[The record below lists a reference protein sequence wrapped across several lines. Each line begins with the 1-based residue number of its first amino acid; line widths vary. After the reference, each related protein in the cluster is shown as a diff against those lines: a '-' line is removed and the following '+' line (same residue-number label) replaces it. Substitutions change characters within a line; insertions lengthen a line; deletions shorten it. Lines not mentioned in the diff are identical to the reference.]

1 MKNKF
6 KKEIFCTLG
15 PSTLNKN
22 FLKFTNK
29 TISLLRLNLSHVNI
43 NKLASTI
50 LFIRKFSKTPICIDT
65 EGAQIRTRLK
75 AKKILKKNKIIVIN
89 KNKKDFHLYPSN
101 VFDQLKSNDVLD
113 IGFKDLKIKLLK
125 KKFKKIYCKVINS
138 GELSNSQGVHLV
150 NRKIKLDFITSKD
163 REAIKISKR
172 LKIKNFALSFTNSHE
187 DIIKFNKLLD
197 KERKIFKIE
206 TKNAINNLDKIIKYG
221 KYFLIDRG
229 DLSKETSIEAL
240 PIIQRKILKKAKN
253 KRKKV
258 YVATNFL
265 ESMVVNKYPT
275 RGEANDIYNTL
286 EMGAAG
292 LVLAGETAIGQ
303 YPKECVQFINK
314 MIKIY
319 SKRNLIKWK
328 IFQKKII

>member
-75 AKKILKKNKIIVIN
+75 AKKIIKKNKIIVIN

-150 NRKIKLDFITSKD
+150 NRKIKLDFITQKD

-172 LKIKNFALSFTNSHE
+172 LKIKNFALSFTNSYS
-187 DIIKFNKLLD
+187 DILKFNKLLK
-197 KERKIFKIE
+197 KENKIFKLE
-206 TKNAINNLDKIIKYG
+206 TENAVKNLNKIIDSG
-221 KYFLIDRG
+221 KHFLIDRG
-229 DLSKETSIEAL
+229 DMSKETSVEML
-240 PIIQRKILKKAKN
+240 PIIQRKILKIGRKKN
-253 KRKKV
+253 KKI

-265 ESMVVNKYPT
+265 ESMIANKYPT

-286 EMGAAG
+286 EQGASG
-292 LVLAGETAIGQ
+292 LVLAAETAIGK
-303 YPKECVQFINK
+303 YPKESVNFITK
-314 MIKIY
+314 MIKI
-319 SKRNLIKWK
+319 
-328 IFQKKII
+328 FQKNN